1 MGFNDYKRFLNSTVG
16 CGKTTAMCEAIV
28 NYQKKNPDKMCT
40 IVICEPQ
47 SLNKYNLT
55 KVLERLD
62 ANLNRI
68 EFVTMSDIIKRNR
81 KYVDF
86 KDLQCVTKPLSV
98 PTYITHE
105 CYDLIIRE
113 LLNTLETVQGFKQ
126 FKDVKE
132 WKEM

>member
-1 MGFNDYKRFLNSTVG
+1 MSFNDYKRFLNSAVG

-28 NYQKKNPDKMCT
+28 SYQKKNPDKMCT

-47 SLNKYNLT
+47 SPNKYNLT

-113 LLNTLETVQGFKQ
+113 LLHTLEIEQSFQQ
-126 FKDVKE
+126 FKDIKE